1 MDVSV
6 IGKGGCAEAV
16 EYGEGKICKLFYKGQ
31 PEEFVRLEYENSIEM
46 YKSGVKVPKTFGI
59 INIKDRMGIIYERIY
74 GKSLWGLL
82 RRESLAEEA
91 INIFVNSHCDILSR
105 KSKNL
110 LSYKDVLK
118 TVIAMSTNSEIF
130 MSLGRTCELKNLLS
144 YKKYISSIDINT
156 NMESELI
163 KEIYN
168 LPDGDYIC
176 HGDFHPDNVL
186 IKSNGETFV
195 IDFMNVCS
203 GPVLYDVARTFYG
216 LNEASGFLAFKY
228 LSKINVS
235 KDAISPYIKVIEKC
249 REYEIRL
256 NGLIRSGVSVD

>member
-1 MDVSV
+1 MSV

-31 PEEFVRLEYENSIEM
+31 PEEFVRLEYENSAEI
-46 YKSGVKVPKTFGI
+46 YKSGVKVPKVFGI
-59 INIKDRMGIIYERIY
+59 INIKDRIGIVYERIY
-74 GKSLWGLL
+74 GKSLRELL
-82 RRESLAEEA
+82 RRDALGGEA
-91 INIFVNSHCDILSR
+91 LDIFVNSHRDVISR

-110 LSYKDVLK
+110 LSYKEFLK
-118 TVIAMSTNSEIF
+118 TIIAMSTNSEIF
-130 MSLGRTCELKNLLS
+130 MSLGQMCELKNLLS

-156 NMESELI
+156 NKESELI
-163 KEIYN
+163 KEIDN

-186 IKSNGETFV
+186 VKSNGEAVV
-195 IDFMNVCS
+195 IDFMNVCN
-203 GPVLYDVARTFYG
+203 GPFLYDIARTFYS
-216 LNEASGFLAFKY
+216 LNEAGGSLAFEY

-235 KDAISPYIKVIEKC
+235 EDVISPYIKVIEKC

-256 NGLIRSGVSVD
+256 NDLIRSGARVD